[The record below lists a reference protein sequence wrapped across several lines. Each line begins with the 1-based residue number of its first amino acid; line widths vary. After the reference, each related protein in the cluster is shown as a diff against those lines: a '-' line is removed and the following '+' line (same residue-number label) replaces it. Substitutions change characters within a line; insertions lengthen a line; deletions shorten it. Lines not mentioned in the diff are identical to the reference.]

1 MNIQFS
7 NGNLSFE
14 YQIGALSI
22 LRWRSKKQ
30 FIFDLRSDND
40 QKDGH
45 LRILLRL
52 DLPLF
57 WDQDPKIIGQETQRK
72 DFDLYLMGCS
82 LTEKVA
88 PNIQDLSDIK
98 TILNFL

>member
-1 MNIQFS
+1 MDIQFS
-7 NGNLSFE
+7 IGNLSLKS
-14 YQIGALSI
+14 QIGAVSI
-22 LRWRSKKQ
+22 LRQRSKTQ

-57 WDQDPKIIGQETQRK
+57 SEQDPKIIWQETQRK
-72 DFDLYLMGCS
+72 DFDLYLMVIGCS
-82 LTEKVA
+82 LTEKVT
-88 PNIQDLSDIK
+88 PNIQDLS
-98 TILNFL
+98 

>member
-1 MNIQFS
+1 MDIQFS
-7 NGNLSFE
+7 NGNLSFKS
-14 YQIGALSI
+14 QIGAESI
-22 LRWRSKKQ
+22 LRRRSKNQ
-30 FIFDLRSDND
+30 LIFDLRSDND

-57 WDQDPKIIGQETQRK
+57 SDQDPKIIWQETQRK
-72 DFDLYLMGCS
+72 DFDLYLMGSS